1 VFFCG
6 GKNMDYKERI
16 QEGARMATYQAQKTA
31 LTNCVYVCT
40 NKEKKLFEFIP
51 LEEVVLFPNTDN
63 EMKLS
68 DYLMGLQS
76 SIKGLSQDIQTL
88 NGNNIVL
95 QEAVSKLS
103 EFVDNQRFL

>member
-1 VFFCG
+1 
-6 GKNMDYKERI
+6 MDYRDRI

-31 LTNCVYVCT
+31 LTNCVYVCA
-40 NKEKKLFEFIP
+40 NKEKKTFEFIP

-76 SIKGLSQDIQTL
+76 SIKGLSQELVHAKKDIQTL
-88 NGNNIVL
+88 DGNNKFL

-103 EFVDNQRFL
+103 VFVDNQRFL